1 MCVCMCVFS
10 SWSRLRVLIFSTRA
24 TDIYL
29 VQTVCWWVRVKEE
42 ALHRERSGFK
52 WVGEGW
58 FCFMQCSWNTD
69 QMLNEKCSVA
79 LITTVHE
86 TTVPVPQ
93 ASHYTTLY
101 CGARKRQKQ
110 TGVLADQTGVLADQG
125 LSRFMCIIQFGY
137 IFKSSAKFKLPEPL
151 WAIDS
156 HQRKLCLFYSLDFNR
171 TLTLAALTLKA
182 VTFRPPKCLT
192 LISYWACASCKNESK
207 IKQWK
212 YDSYESPASSYNCS
226 CQAIKDHGVYC
237 IAANTVSRNWR
248 TNHWRVIAPVF

>member
-1 MCVCMCVFS
+1 MS
-10 SWSRLRVLIFSTRA
+10 GRGLVLFHAVLMKYWPDAEWKMLCSPHNHNPWNHSPCA
-24 TDIYL
+24 PSKPLYHSVL
-29 VQTVCWWVRVKEE
+29 WCKKEAE
-42 ALHRERSGFK
+42 VDRSACRPRFK
-52 WVGEGW
+52 
-58 FCFMQCSWNTD
+58 
-69 QMLNEKCSVA
+69 
-79 LITTVHE
+79 
-86 TTVPVPQ
+86 P
-93 ASHYTTLY
+93 
-101 CGARKRQKQ
+101 
-110 TGVLADQTGVLADQG
+110 
-125 LSRFMCIIQFGY
+125 RFMCIIQFGY
-137 IFKSSAKFKLPEPL
+137 IFKSTAKCKLPEPL

-156 HQRKLCLFYSLDFNR
+156 HQRKLCLFYSLDFNH